1 MKKKL
6 KLFIGI
12 VLVLVVTFLGYKIT
26 TKLNHKKEVAKRIK
40 TIPNFSFT
48 TLNEEIFTQNNL
60 QNKPTIFVY
69 FNTEC
74 DYCQSEA
81 TKIQKRLQDFKHTQ
95 LIFVSYEKKE
105 QIIQF
110 AISYKLD
117 NQKNVTFLE
126 DTKAK
131 FATIFDVNSIPYIVV
146 YNKNQELLQKFK
158 GATKIEDILKVI
170 P

>member
-6 KLFIGI
+6 KLVIGI
-12 VLVLVVTFLGYKIT
+12 VLVTIVIFLGYKIT
-26 TKLNHKKEVAKRIK
+26 TKLNHKKEVAERIK

-48 TLNEEIFTQNNL
+48 TLNGENFTQNNL
-60 QNKPTIFVY
+60 QNKPTVFVY
-69 FNTEC
+69 FNSEC

-81 TKIQKRLQDFKHTQ
+81 TKIQESLQDFKNVQ
-95 LIFVSYEKKE
+95 LVFVSYEKKE

-110 AISYKLD
+110 AKSYKLD

-126 DTKAK
+126 DTEAK

-158 GATKIEDILKVI
+158 GATKIDNILKVL